1 MSDQTTEQAT
11 AQQPQLQLADLLA
24 CIQIIQVASQRGAF
38 KAEEFTQIG
47 GVHDRIMGFLK
58 ASGALKTE
66 APADES
72 ATPAE

>member
-11 AQQPQLQLADLLA
+11 TPQLQLADLLA

-58 ASGALKTE
+58 SSGAIKTD

>member
-11 AQQPQLQLADLLA
+11 APQLQLADLLA

-47 GVHDRIMGFLK
+47 GVHDRIMTFLK
-58 ASGALKTE
+58 VSGAIKSDDT
-66 APADES
+66 ADES